1 MRASVMEEGGTASSR
16 YEYHTDGTPCE
27 VKVSCTVW
35 VRGKSGDDFKGLP
48 IDIVNNDISVVFLDF
63 MRNGKLYGI
72 TMRDAIRQG
81 EVMAEKALSALD
93 GSWVSDVTKVPY
105 IQVRQ
110 DEADAW
116 IQTIVEAEKKW

>member
-1 MRASVMEEGGTASSR
+1 MEEGGTAPSR
-16 YEYHTDGTPCE
+16 YERHTDGTPCE

-72 TMRDAIRQG
+72 TMTDAIRQG

-116 IQTIVEAEKKW
+116 IQTIVEVEKKWQSR

>member
-1 MRASVMEEGGTASSR
+1 MEEGGTAPSR
-16 YEYHTDGTPCE
+16 YEMHTDGTPCE

-48 IDIVNNDISVVFLDF
+48 IDIVNNQISVVFLDF

-72 TMRDAIRQG
+72 TMTDAGRQG

-93 GSWVSDVTKVPY
+93 GSWVSDETIIPY
-105 IQVRQ
+105 TQVRQ
-110 DEADAW
+110 DEAEAW
-116 IQTIVEAEKKW
+116 IQTIVEAEKKWQSR

>member
-1 MRASVMEEGGTASSR
+1 MEEGGTAPSR
-16 YEYHTDGTPCE
+16 YERHTDGTPCE

-72 TMRDAIRQG
+72 TMTDAGRQG

-116 IQTIVEAEKKW
+116 IQTIVEAEKKWQSR